1 MEVKTIKL
9 TWEELDTIFEGI
21 LKEILG
27 KTIKC
32 SANFDDYSYWAV
44 QFEDYEMPVEEIEL
58 ICNLVKANFEER
70 REALPPDNEP
80 FSRDFGMSI
89 SVKLLSLHLTYT
101 WNKIFADEDALYLLE
116 CARIGE

>member
-9 TWEELDTIFEGI
+9 SWEELDTIFEAI

-32 SANFDDYSYWAV
+32 STNFDDYSYWAV
-44 QFEDYEMPVEEIEL
+44 QFENYEMPVDEIEL
-58 ICNLVKANFEER
+58 ICNSVKANLEER
-70 REALPPDNEP
+70 SEALPPDNEP

-89 SVKLLSLHLTYT
+89 SAKLLSRHLACT
-101 WNKIFADEDALYLLE
+101 WKKIFADEDALYLLE
-116 CARIGE
+116 CSNLE